1 MTRLGAIGV
10 TLALHAVVI
19 VALLQLEPVRTALTD
34 GVPIFVS
41 LIAPAPKTELKPDV
55 LPKPLPVKPR
65 VQRTKP
71 LDTPPITTAVTEHSA
86 PFVSPPVSAETLVA
100 REAAPAPPPVSAP
113 APVSAAPV
121 PVTPPAFNAGY
132 LNNPPPDYPPLSRRM
147 HEEGKVILRVFVS
160 EQGLPS
166 QVEIRTSSG
175 YTRLDDVALSTV
187 RQWKFIPARRGE
199 MPVAAWVLVPISF
212 TLRS

>member
-1 MTRLGAIGV
+1 
-10 TLALHAVVI
+10 
-19 VALLQLEPVRTALTD
+19 
-34 GVPIFVS
+34 
-41 LIAPAPKTELKPDV
+41 
-55 LPKPLPVKPR
+55 
-65 VQRTKP
+65 
-71 LDTPPITTAVTEHSA
+71 
-86 PFVSPPVSAETLVA
+86 LVA

>member
-10 TLALHAVVI
+10 ALALHAVVI
-19 VALLQLEPVRTALTD
+19 VALLQLEPVRTALAD

-41 LIAPAPKTELKPDV
+41 LVAPAPKTQPKPDV
-55 LPKPLPVKPR
+55 LPQPLPVKPR

-71 LDTPPITTAVTEHSA
+71 VDTPPITPAVTGGPA
-86 PFVSPPVSAETLVA
+86 PLMAPPPVPAETIIA
-100 REAAPAPPPVSAP
+100 REAAPAA
-113 APVSAAPV
+113 APVAAPAAPV

-132 LNNPPPDYPPLSRRM
+132 LDNPPPDYPPFSRRM

-175 YTRLDDVALSTV
+175 YTRLDDAALSTV

-212 TLRS
+212 ILRS